1 MLVRDLMQRDI
12 KTCQESDSLC
22 VAAERMW
29 EGRCGSLPV
38 VNDEGEVVAMITD
51 RDVCMAVC
59 REAHSPAVTSVERVA
74 SFDVV
79 TIHQSERAE
88 AAEEIM
94 RKHHVRRLPV
104 VDSAR
109 RLVGIVSIHDL
120 AKQAHWAGSRG
131 DRLNPESVVTTEIAI
146 GRHDRQ
152 AGS

>member
-1 MLVRDLMQRDI
+1 MLVRDLMQREVV
-12 KTCQESDSLC
+12 TCHETDSLC

-59 REAHSPAVTSVERVA
+59 REAFSPAITSVQRVA
-74 SFDVV
+74 SPNVV
-79 TIHQSERAE
+79 TIHLSEHAD

-94 RKHHVRRLPV
+94 RRHRVRRLPV

-120 AKQAHWAGSRG
+120 AKQAHWAGTRG

-146 GRHDRQ
+146 GRHAPKGD
-152 AGS
+152 S